1 MTVTTAGDVGIGT
14 STPLYKLT
22 VRGPDTSS
30 NTRAFRVE
38 NSNGFSALTAW
49 DDRTVSIGALFGSST
64 THACLDALIFAACSS
79 AAEYVPTPV
88 VNPLGPPEA
97 GDLVSIAPAAANP
110 YGDEHAP
117 FVVVKSATACDAN
130 LLGFLLDPSSGAD
143 GKKVNEHYLP
153 LAIYG
158 YFPAKVTIE
167 NGAVKR
173 GDPITSSS
181 KPGVGMKSTGACR
194 IIGYAL
200 EDADQ
205 DGTIQVF
212 AHLSESTKS
221 VAAPLQTDVAALRR
235 ENADLQTR
243 LDRLEQALAA
253 ILANRSGAA
262 HAGVE
267 RQ

>member
-1 MTVTTAGDVGIGT
+1 V
-14 STPLYKLT
+14 
-22 VRGPDTSS
+22 
-30 NTRAFRVE
+30 AFSVE
-38 NSNGFSALTAW
+38 NSSGLSALRVY
-49 DDRTVSIGALFGSST
+49 DDRTVSIGALYGSTT
-64 THACLDALIFAACSS
+64 THACYVGADLNFGACSS
-79 AAEYVPTPV
+79 AAEYVPTTV
-88 VNPLGPPEA
+88 VTPLGPPEA

-130 LLGFLLDPSSGAD
+130 LLGFLLDPASGAD

-167 NGAVKR
+167 NGTIKR

-200 EDADQ
+200 EDADE

-212 AHLSESTKS
+212 AHLSESTAS
-221 VAAPLQTDVAALRR
+221 VGSLLQTDVAALRR
-235 ENADLQTR
+235 DNADLQTR
-243 LDRLEQALAA
+243 LDRLEQALSAF
-253 ILANRSGAA
+253 LANQSAPA
-262 HAGVE
+262 PVE
-267 RQ
+267 KEFR